1 MFDVCSSLHTYM
13 QCGFFSWPF
22 YHQTMYSWL
31 HFFLVI
37 NWILTNNN
45 REKKELVHMLKN
57 IMLLFLCLWIL
68 VIFAAYVSWALCA
81 TFFLYCFTSYRLIIL
96 KVTTWLKNI
105 AKEQILHLK
114 LLIYIINYKSYI
126 FLYVDYVIQ

>member
-1 MFDVCSSLHTYM
+1 MYVAPCILT
-13 QCGFFSWPF
+13 CNVGFFSWPF

-45 REKKELVHMLKN
+45 RKKKRFN
-57 IMLLFLCLWIL
+57 T
-68 VIFAAYVSWALCA
+68 YVKKHHA
-81 TFFLYCFTSYRLIIL
+81 TFPVFIDSCYFCSICFMSLVCNIFLYCFTSYRLIIL

-114 LLIYIINYKSYI
+114 LLIYMINYKSYT
-126 FLYVDYVIQ
+126 FLYVDDVIQ